1 MKRTLRIVLDI
12 TFGVLV
18 RSGHIQRQDI
28 AAVRGWYVIKMH
40 KVRDPGIPMS

>member
-1 MKRTLRIVLDI
+1 MKRTLRMVLDI

-28 AAVRGWYVIKMH
+28 AAVRGWYVIKMY

>member
-1 MKRTLRIVLDI
+1 MVLDV

-28 AAVRGWYVIKMH
+28 AAVSGWYVIKMY
-40 KVRDPGIPMS
+40 KVRDPGIPIP